1 MTNQGYTVAVVGA
14 TGAVGQQMINL
25 LEKMDIP
32 VKKLKLLASSRS
44 AGKKVPFQ
52 GEELTIE
59 EVTPESFSG
68 VDIALFSAGG
78 TVSKQLAPEAV
89 KRGAVVVDNTSA
101 FRLDPDVPL
110 VVPEVNEEDL
120 KNHQGIIANP
130 NCSTIQMV
138 VALEPIRKKFGLKRV
153 IASTYQSVSGAG
165 NSAIA
170 EMYEQ
175 TKAMLAG
182 EEVEANILPTKSDP
196 KHYPIAFNALPQ
208 IDQFRDHGYTGE
220 ELKMVHET
228 KKIMHLPELQISVTC
243 VRIPVERGH
252 SESVYFEVEKA
263 GLTVSDIQN
272 ALAEGPG
279 LVLMDNPAEQIYP
292 TPQLVKGRTETF
304 VGRVRKDLD
313 VDQGFHMWVVAD
325 NLLKG
330 AAYNSLQI
338 VQSLI
343 ELDLLKK

>member
-1 MTNQGYTVAVVGA
+1 
-14 TGAVGQQMINL
+14 
-25 LEKMDIP
+25 
-32 VKKLKLLASSRS
+32 
-44 AGKKVPFQ
+44 
-52 GEELTIE
+52 
-59 EVTPESFSG
+59 
-68 VDIALFSAGG
+68 
-78 TVSKQLAPEAV
+78 
-89 KRGAVVVDNTSA
+89 
-101 FRLDPDVPL
+101 
-110 VVPEVNEEDL
+110 
-120 KNHQGIIANP
+120 
-130 NCSTIQMV
+130 
-138 VALEPIRKKFGLKRV
+138 
-153 IASTYQSVSGAG
+153 
-165 NSAIA
+165 
-170 EMYEQ
+170 
-175 TKAMLAG
+175 
-182 EEVEANILPTKSDP
+182 
-196 KHYPIAFNALPQ
+196 
-208 IDQFRDHGYTGE
+208 
-220 ELKMVHET
+220 MVHET

-272 ALAEGPG
+272 ALTEGPG

-343 ELDLLKK
+343 KLDLLKK

>member
-59 EVTPESFSG
+59 EATPESFSG

-78 TVSKQLAPEAV
+78 TVSKELAPEAV

-196 KHYPIAFNALPQ
+196 KHYPIAFNASAA
-208 IDQFRDHGYTGE
+208 DR
-220 ELKMVHET
+220 
-228 KKIMHLPELQISVTC
+228 S
-243 VRIPVERGH
+243 IPG
-252 SESVYFEVEKA
+252 SWLY
-263 GLTVSDIQN
+263 G
-272 ALAEGPG
+272 
-279 LVLMDNPAEQIYP
+279 
-292 TPQLVKGRTETF
+292 
-304 VGRVRKDLD
+304 
-313 VDQGFHMWVVAD
+313 
-325 NLLKG
+325 
-330 AAYNSLQI
+330 
-338 VQSLI
+338 
-343 ELDLLKK
+343 